1 MNCNAKKK
9 KKEKEKKQ
17 TVKISIGSLLKK
29 GIIQLMKDSLEIS
42 QPWEE

>member
-1 MNCNAKKK
+1 MNFNAKKK

-17 TVKISIGSLLKK
+17 TVKLSIGSLLKT

-42 QPWEE
+42 QP

>member
-9 KKEKEKKQ
+9 
-17 TVKISIGSLLKK
+17 TVKLSFGNLLKT

-42 QPWEE
+42 QP

>member
-17 TVKISIGSLLKK
+17 TVKLSIGSLLKT